1 MPSIQSGKELIQFY
15 MANNHYCI
23 IMAGGPGSRFW
34 PVSRNQKPK
43 QFLDI
48 LGTGKTFIQ
57 QTFERFAKIIPPEN
71 ILVVTSHL
79 YKDLVMEQLPQIL
92 PEHVLLE
99 PYRRNTAP
107 CMAYATYKLLKKN
120 PNASVVVTPSDHLI
134 FNDEVFIDTID
145 NALKFTDK
153 NDMLITLGI
162 KPNRAETAYG
172 YIQATKAKHIS
183 INGNVAYTVKTFTE
197 KPSAELAEVFV
208 NSGEFLWNSGMF
220 ISNLKT
226 LVAELESHQPDIAL
240 LFGEGAPLYYTPA
253 EEAFVTK
260 VYEECKSISID
271 YGIMEKT
278 DKAIVYPVSF
288 GWSDIGTWESL
299 YTLDK
304 KDEEGNMLKVP
315 QRLIRNVTNSI
326 VYSQDDK
333 KVIIAA
339 DLDNFMIIN
348 TDDLLLICP
357 RDESVY
363 KSLFTDLPLTNL
375 SKYQ

>member
-1 MPSIQSGKELIQFY
+1 

-23 IMAGGPGSRFW
+23 IMAGGPGTRFW
-34 PVSRNQKPK
+34 PVSRSQKPK

-57 QTFERFAKIIPPEN
+57 QTFERFARIIPSEN

-120 PNASVVVTPSDHLI
+120 PNASVVVTPGDHLI
-134 FNDEVFIDTID
+134 FNDEIFTQTID
-145 NALKFTDK
+145 NALRFTDK
-153 NDMLITLGI
+153 NDVLITLGI
-162 KPNRAETAYG
+162 KPYRAETAYG
-172 YIQATKAKHIS
+172 YIQANKTKHIS
-183 INGNVAYTVKTFTE
+183 INGNVAYSVKTFTE
-197 KPSAELAEVFV
+197 KPTADLAEVFV

-220 ISNLKT
+220 IANLRT
-226 LVAELESHQPDIAL
+226 LVEELESHQPDIAL
-240 LFGEGAPLYYTPA
+240 LFGEGESLYYTPG
-253 EEAFVTK
+253 ESAFVNK

-278 DKAIVYPVSF
+278 EKAIVYPVSF

-299 YTLDK
+299 YGLNK
-304 KDEEGNMLKVP
+304 RDEEGNFVRGSERLLK
-315 QRLIRNVTNSI
+315 NVTNSI
-326 VYSQDDK
+326 VYSQDHK
-333 KVIIAA
+333 QVVIAA
-339 DLDNFMIIN
+339 NLDNFMIVN

-357 RDESVY
+357 RDESVI
-363 KSLFTDLPLTNL
+363 KSIFTDLPLSNL
-375 SKYQ
+375 GKYQ